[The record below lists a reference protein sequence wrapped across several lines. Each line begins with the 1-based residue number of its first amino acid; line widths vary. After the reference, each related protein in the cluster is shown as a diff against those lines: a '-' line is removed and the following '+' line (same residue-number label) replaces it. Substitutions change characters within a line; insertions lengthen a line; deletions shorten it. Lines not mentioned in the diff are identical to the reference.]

1 MAVATGDV
9 ARERGRERTT
19 ILTVLIGYGGFVGG
33 TILIPISP
41 TVGGIVFW
49 VGVYAIFLAGWYAG
63 RK

>member
-19 ILTVLIGYGGFVGG
+19 IITFLVGYGGFVAG

-49 VGVYAIFLAGWYAG
+49 VGVFAIFLAGWFAG